1 MTEDTNI
8 KQETLTDETRA
19 RLKNLSKTLLHL
31 HKTLLDDERA
41 EYEKAN
47 GKINSI
53 SEVFRLVLDDP
64 HFAWLRKMS
73 SMIAMIDEFLASKT
87 PVNEA
92 DGQEFIK
99 QVSVMLKFELAD
111 DSFDDKFQNALQ
123 RNPNAVIN
131 HNDALRYIK
140 QNEK

>member
-1 MTEDTNI
+1 MTEDSNENQT
-8 KQETLTDETRA
+8 QLTEETRA
-19 RLKNLSKTLLHL
+19 RLKGLSKSLLRL

-41 EYEKAN
+41 EYERVN
-47 GKINSI
+47 GKVNSI

-87 PVNEA
+87 PTNEA
-92 DGQEFIK
+92 DGLAFIEE
-99 QVSVMLKFELAD
+99 VRVMLNFELAD

-131 HNDALRYIK
+131 HNDALKYIN
-140 QNEK
+140 Q

>member
-1 MTEDTNI
+1 MSEVSDKEQT
-8 KQETLTDETRA
+8 TLTEETRA
-19 RLKNLSKTLLHL
+19 RLKGLSKSLLRL

-73 SMIAMIDEFLASKT
+73 SMIAMIDEFLASKI
-87 PVNEA
+87 PVSET
-92 DGQEFIK
+92 DGLEFIK
-99 QVSVMLKFELAD
+99 QVSVMLNFELAD

-123 RNPNAVIN
+123 RNPNAVIS
-131 HNDALRYIK
+131 HNDALKYVK
-140 QNEK
+140 HNEK

>member
-1 MTEDTNI
+1 MAESNENQSQLTE
-8 KQETLTDETRA
+8 ETRA
-19 RLKNLSKTLLHL
+19 RLKGLSKSLLRL

-87 PVNEA
+87 PVNET
-92 DGQEFIK
+92 DGQAFIEEAR
-99 QVSVMLKFELAD
+99 VMLNFELAD
-111 DSFDDKFQNALQ
+111 DAFDEKFQNALQ

-131 HNDALRYIK
+131 HNDALKHVK
-140 QNEK
+140 Q

>member
-1 MTEDTNI
+1 MTEESNEN
-8 KQETLTDETRA
+8 QLQLTEETRA
-19 RLKNLSKTLLHL
+19 RLKGLSKSLLRL

-41 EYEKAN
+41 EYERVN
-47 GKINSI
+47 GKVNSI

-73 SMIAMIDEFLASKT
+73 SMIALIDEFLASKT
-87 PVNEA
+87 PTKET
-92 DGQEFIK
+92 DGQAFIEEAR
-99 QVSVMLKFELAD
+99 VMLNFELSD

-131 HNDALRYIK
+131 HNDALKYV
-140 QNEK
+140 NTL